1 MNGRVRIFN
10 NRFHRPGLYALLL
23 FITAAGLRAFGQTPA
38 EMAEL
43 AQKYEKGIGCPRDI
57 GKALVFY
64 KRAAAEGEV
73 TSKVA
78 LGDLYRDGV
87 CVEQDLKY
95 STDMYR
101 QAANAGFAPGMMRFG
116 MALERS
122 GRLPDASVWF
132 RKAAAK
138 GYGPAMTHLGDIM
151 ADSEWYRQ
159 AVAAKDPP
167 AFARLA
173 ETVPSTESV
182 QLLKQ
187 GSDLGDPVAQW
198 RYAERIEKQDPAT
211 AVKLYRSAAE
221 AGEPVAMSRLAYFAE
236 KSKDAGE
243 AALWYNKAA
252 EKGDPEG
259 IFWRGRQAEAAGNTE
274 EARRLYKISGNKG
287 SAGALARLARLT
299 GDKNMWKAA
308 ADGGDPDAMYAVA
321 KDSNDPELMKRAAAL
336 GNIEAL

>member
-1 MNGRVRIFN
+1 MNGRVRIYN
-10 NRFHRPGLYALLL
+10 NRFLRPGLYALLL
-23 FITAAGLRAFGQTPA
+23 FVTAAGLRVFGQTPA

-73 TSKVA
+73 TSMVA

-95 STDMYR
+95 SGDMYR

-116 MALERS
+116 MSLERS
-122 GRLPDASVWF
+122 GRLPDATVWF

-187 GSDLGDPVAQW
+187 GADLGDPVAQW

-211 AVKLYRSAAE
+211 AVNLYRSAAE

-236 KSKDAGE
+236 KSQDAGE
-243 AALWYNKAA
+243 AALSTT
-252 EKGDPEG
+252 
-259 IFWRGRQAEAAGNTE
+259 RQ
-274 EARRLYKISGNKG
+274 RRRAILKG
-287 SAGALARLARLT
+287 SSGGVARPRPRERLT
-299 GDKNMWKAA
+299 MRGDCTRSQGTKEVWVHWLDLPGLLATRTCGKS
-308 ADGGDPDAMYAVA
+308 PPTAVIPMHSTRSR
-321 KDSNDPELMKRAAAL
+321 KIPTIPSC
-336 GNIEAL
+336 

>member
-1 MNGRVRIFN
+1 MNGRVRIYN
-10 NRFHRPGLYALLL
+10 NHSLRPGLYALLL
-23 FITAAGLRAFGQTPA
+23 FSTAAGLRVFAQTPA
-38 EMAEL
+38 EMADL
-43 AQKYEKGIGCPRDI
+43 AQKYEKGIGCPRAI
-57 GKALVFY
+57 SGKALVFY

-73 TSKVA
+73 TSMVA

-122 GRLPDASVWF
+122 GRLPDATVWF

-187 GSDLGDPVAQW
+187 GCRSRRSGRSVA
-198 RYAERIEKQDPAT
+198 
-211 AVKLYRSAAE
+211 LC
-221 AGEPVAMSRLAYFAE
+221 
-236 KSKDAGE
+236 
-243 AALWYNKAA
+243 
-252 EKGDPEG
+252 
-259 IFWRGRQAEAAGNTE
+259 
-274 EARRLYKISGNKG
+274 
-287 SAGALARLARLT
+287 GA
-299 GDKNMWKAA
+299 N
-308 ADGGDPDAMYAVA
+308 
-321 KDSNDPELMKRAAAL
+321 
-336 GNIEAL
+336 